1 MIERMFP
8 SPSIAR
14 TGAPDP
20 IIRLEGVAFGWE
32 NRRIFDGL
40 DIAIPGGRIT
50 TIMGPSGSGKTTL
63 LKLITGQ
70 LMPRAGDVVV
80 DGLSVP
86 SLGRGALLRLRMR
99 MGMLFQ
105 RSALFTDLSV
115 FENVA
120 YPIREHT
127 RLSERLIRAVVLMKL
142 QSVGLRGAR
151 DLKPHELSGG
161 MVRRVA
167 LARAIALDPMILL
180 YDDPF
185 SGQDPVTLGVLMRLI
200 KTLNH
205 ALGITSIIVSHD
217 ADEVKAISDYLYV
230 IGDGKVQ
237 EHGTPAQLGHSANE
251 WTNQLLHGLPNG
263 PVSFHYPAEDIV
275 RDLALE

>member
-1 MIERMFP
+1 MSYLSERLQND
-8 SPSIAR
+8 SPEYDVQI
-14 TGAPDP
+14 DN
-20 IIRLEGVAFGWE
+20 VFFGWGS
-32 NRRIFDGL
+32 RKIFDG
-40 DIAIPGGRIT
+40 INISIPKGRIT

-70 LMPRAGDVVV
+70 IYPQSGDVVV

-86 SLGRGALLRLRMR
+86 KLSRSQLMKLRMR

-105 RSALFTDLSV
+105 RSALLTDLNV
-115 FENVA
+115 FDNVA
-120 YPIREHT
+120 YPLREHT
-127 RLSERLIRAVVLMKL
+127 QLTESLIRSVVLLKL
-142 QSVGLRGAR
+142 EAVGLRGAR
-151 DLKPHELSGG
+151 DLMPHELSGG

-200 KTLNH
+200 KTLNS
-205 ALGITSIIVSHD
+205 ALGLTSIIVSHD

-230 IGDGKVQ
+230 IGDGQVK
-237 EHGTPAQLGHSANE
+237 EHGTPAELGHSSNE
-251 WTNQLLHGLPNG
+251 WTNQILNGLPNG
-263 PVSFHYPAEDIV
+263 PVSFHYPADDIAK
-275 RDLALE
+275 DLFSRS